1 MMKWFSKRY
10 AYPLA
15 IVAIIAC
22 TGLQIAWLVQLFEAQ
37 RQQVKRDLEQAV
49 SRAASQNDYLSV
61 VKGHEKSEAFRNFF
75 LSPEWLQFKQAF
87 TNMRKQHVGGRF
99 SSDMK
104 DDSTIID
111 ISLRLANH
119 PTKPYKRKVV
129 RSFDIGETM
138 ASVMAADRKDL
149 ARMDSLVK
157 AELARNELNVDG
169 SHVLYDYESGKP
181 ENPNDHKRAQQA
193 DYRSLLYAYN
203 INFFFHNYQFVV
215 TSINKVVIY
224 RMRYYL
230 ISSSLML
237 LLTGLAFLVL
247 FRLMRSQRLY
257 TQARLAFT
265 GNMTHELKTPVS
277 VIEAALDAISRY
289 QLTRDPAKLEN
300 YLDISR
306 SELKRLNIMI
316 NKVLSLDQL
325 DSGQLQL
332 RTELYDV
339 QQGLNNVVAAMQLR
353 DDRQGAQIRFQPA
366 EEPCFVNGDPVH
378 LTNVFYNLVDNA
390 LKYSGTA
397 ARITINCQAV
407 ESSIHITI
415 ADNGSGIPIEYQH
428 KIFERFFRVPGQP
441 DVHNVK
447 GSGLGLHYVKQ
458 IISLHG
464 GKVSIQSEAGR
475 GSTFMI
481 ELPAYD
487 EI

>member
-1 MMKWFSKRY
+1 MKWFSKRY
-10 AYPLA
+10 VYYLA
-15 IVAIIAC
+15 GLAIIASIV
-22 TGLQIAWLVQLFEAQ
+22 LQAAWLMQLFNAQ

-49 SRAASQNDYLSV
+49 SRAASMNDYLSV
-61 VKGHEKSEAFRNFF
+61 VQGHEKSENFRNFF

-87 TNMRKQHVGGRF
+87 TNMRKRHVGGRF

-111 ISLRLANH
+111 ISLRLANN
-119 PTKPYKRKVV
+119 PTKPSKRRVV
-129 RSFDIGETM
+129 RSFDIGETL

-157 AELARNELNVDG
+157 TEFQKADLGVQGYHL
-169 SHVLYDYESGKP
+169 LYDYESGKAESP
-181 ENPNDHKRAQQA
+181 MQLKAAQKA
-193 DYRSLLYAYN
+193 DYQSLLYAYN

-215 TSINKVVIY
+215 PSITKVVIY

-230 ISSSLML
+230 ISSLLML
-237 LLTGLAFLVL
+237 TLTGLAFLFL

-300 YLDISR
+300 YLTISR
-306 SELKRLNIMI
+306 SELKRLNMMI

-325 DSGQLQL
+325 DSGELKL

-339 QQGLNNVVAAMQLR
+339 QQGLANVVAAMRLR
-353 DDRQGAQIRFQPA
+353 DDHLGAQIIYQPA
-366 EEPCFVNGDPVH
+366 EEPCFVDGDPVH
-378 LTNVFYNLVDNA
+378 LTNVFYNLVDNG
-390 LKYSGTA
+390 LKYSGAGAVVTLNCQPTENNI
-397 ARITINCQAV
+397 RITIG
-407 ESSIHITI
+407 
-415 ADNGSGIPIEYQH
+415 DNGPGIPAIYCE
-428 KIFERFFRVPGQP
+428 KVFERFFRVPEQEN
-441 DVHNVK
+441 VHTVK
-447 GSGLGLHYVKQ
+447 GSGLGLHYVRQ
-458 IISLHG
+458 VIQLHQGRVNVQSGPEGGSQFII
-464 GKVSIQSEAGR
+464 Q
-475 GSTFMI
+475 
-481 ELPAYD
+481 LPAYH